1 MWLKVDGFKELIKN
15 WWEGYSAQGS
25 FSHILV
31 AKLKALKQD
40 LKVWNKDVFGNVS
53 TQKLTALSQLGQW
66 NAKERERPLTEEKRE
81 VRRGVLG
88 VFKKWADLEEI
99 SWRQKSREFWLEEGD
114 KNTNLFHKM
123 VNARRRRRYMAKSRV
138 NNELLTEE
146 DEIKEG
152 VASAYPTILSES
164 GEWRPSIGENDF

>member
-1 MWLKVDGFKELIKN
+1 M
-15 WWEGYSAQGS
+15 
-25 FSHILV
+25 
-31 AKLKALKQD
+31 
-40 LKVWNKDVFGNVS
+40 
-53 TQKLTALSQLGQW
+53 SQLGQW

-123 VNARRRRRYMAKSRV
+123 VNARRRRHYMAKSRV